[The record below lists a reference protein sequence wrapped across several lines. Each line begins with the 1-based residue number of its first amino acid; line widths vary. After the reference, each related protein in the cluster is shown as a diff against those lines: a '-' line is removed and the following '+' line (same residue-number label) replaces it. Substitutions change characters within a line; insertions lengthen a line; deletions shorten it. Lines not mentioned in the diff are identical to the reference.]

1 MLSLKKKIHF
11 RLQGFQTFERCSKQR
26 LLLKVGKVL
35 IKIPL
40 SRGSQ
45 PVVRVPLVV
54 REDVPG
60 GTQKV
65 RNLYFFLEKLI
76 FYGKKFL
83 CIANIEW
90 KVPDITE
97 WYMVFSFLISL
108 PSLFKFGFHVTY
120 WGGTQNF
127 LGLFGGT
134 QLKKGWEPLP
144 LRIHFI
150 LHIMMVKQQL
160 FTFKH
165 KRCHVCTFSV
175 LTILSI

>member
-83 CIANIEW
+83 CIANIE
-90 KVPDITE
+90 
-97 WYMVFSFLISL
+97 
-108 PSLFKFGFHVTY
+108 
-120 WGGTQNF
+120 
-127 LGLFGGT
+127 
-134 QLKKGWEPLP
+134 
-144 LRIHFI
+144 
-150 LHIMMVKQQL
+150 
-160 FTFKH
+160 
-165 KRCHVCTFSV
+165 
-175 LTILSI
+175 